1 MEEQFKNLVR
11 DLNDQQLTDL
21 ARHVQLALEERRPKV
36 NVEDITVAR
45 MRDPE
50 FAARVRAEVDLALKG
65 FRGA

>member
-1 MEEQFKNLVR
+1 MEEQFKSLVR

>member
-1 MEEQFKNLVR
+1 MEEQFKALVQG
-11 DLNDQQLTDL
+11 LNDQQLGDL
-21 ARHVQLALEERRPKV
+21 AQQVSVALEERRPKV
-36 NVEDITVAR
+36 NVEEITVAR

>member
-1 MEEQFKNLVR
+1 MEEQFKALVQG
-11 DLNDQQLTDL
+11 LNDQQLADL
-21 ARHVQLALEERRPKV
+21 AQHVSVALEERRPKV
-36 NVEDITVAR
+36 NVEEITVAR